1 MPLELVPL
9 CDVVVAVDPPVN
21 VGEGPA
27 GTRMIVGV
35 SGIRVEGERLRGT
48 VPAGPGG
55 DWLTIG
61 PGGVATIDARFGL
74 ETDDGAIVYAQYHG
88 RMDASVPREER
99 VIHVAPRFE
108 TADPRYAWLNLV
120 QAVGR
125 GTFGPEGVTYEW
137 YEVR

>member
-1 MPLELVPL
+1 MSLELVPL
-9 CDVVVAVDPPVN
+9 CNVVVAVEPPSV

-27 GTRMIVGV
+27 GTRTIVGV
-35 SGIRVEGERLRGT
+35 REVRVEGERLRGT
-48 VPAGPGG
+48 TPVGPGG
-55 DWLTIG
+55 DWLVIG
-61 PGGVATIDARFGL
+61 PGGVATIDARFGF
-74 ETDDGAIVYAQYHG
+74 ETHDGALVYVQYHG

-125 GTFGPEGVTYEW
+125 GTFGPEGVRYEW